1 VAQVAPA
8 PRRAAARRARPA
20 SRRRARRWWPPAT
33 FKARLLWI
41 VGAGLLFRFVYV
53 AFDVAGDRG
62 FDDRQWFHDV
72 SNNLAA
78 GRGFISPFVFDFFGT
93 VTPSAGHPPL
103 WAAVLS
109 VPAFFGLGSW
119 TAQQFI
125 TAIFGAAAIGA
136 VGYLGRRVGG
146 DRIGLIAAGLAAV
159 SPLLIARDGSL
170 MSESLYGFLVILAL
184 LATYRVIDKPVS
196 RSAAILGVLIGLA
209 ALTRGEALL
218 FLPILAFVVWRQ
230 AKPKSVSRGRL
241 LVVMVVAAAVTL
253 APWTI
258 RNFFA
263 FDEPVLISF
272 NEASV
277 LAGANCDKT
286 YNGPETG
293 TWDITCL
300 AAANPNLDEPAQHA
314 IWRKQGLDY
323 IGDHIGDLPRVL
335 FYRVIRTWDLYEPS
349 AQAHGDGRDYNVAVI
364 GTWTYLFVLLPLG
377 IWGALRL
384 YWRRKPLLI
393 LLSPAIVATISA
405 AMTWGLTRLRHPA
418 DLTLLVLDAVALA
431 AAYQTLRAR
440 EQRKRAVAG
449 GGRRPAPTAPHG
461 HGSPP

>member
-1 VAQVAPA
+1 VADVASA
-8 PRRAAARRARPA
+8 PRRAPAKRRKRAP
-20 SRRRARRWWPPAT
+20 RRRRKTARLRLSET

-41 VGAGLLFRFVYV
+41 AGAGLLFRFAYV

-125 TAIFGAAAIGA
+125 TAIVGAAAIGA

-146 DRIGLIAAGLAAV
+146 DRIGLIAAGLAAI

-170 MSESLYGFLVILAL
+170 MSESLYGFLVILSL
-184 LATYRVIDKPVS
+184 LATYRVVDKPVS
-196 RSAAILGVLIGLA
+196 RSAAIVGVLIGLA

-218 FLPILAFVVWRQ
+218 FLPVLGIAIWLR
-230 AKPKSVSRGRL
+230 AKPKKVSRARL
-241 LVVMVVAAAVTL
+241 LVVMVLATVVTL
-253 APWTI
+253 TPWTI
-258 RNFFA
+258 RNWIA
-263 FDEPVLISF
+263 FDEPVLISL

-300 AAANPNLDEPAQHA
+300 ATANPNLTEPKQHA

-323 IGDHIGDLPRVL
+323 IGDHTGDLPRVM

-349 AQAHGDGRDYNVAVI
+349 GQAHGDGRDYNVAVI
-364 GTWTYLFVLLPLG
+364 GTWTYLLLLLPLG
-377 IWGALRL
+377 IWGAVRM
-384 YWRRKPLLI
+384 YRQRKPLLI
-393 LLSPAIVATISA
+393 LLSPFIVATLA
-405 AMTWGLTRLRHPA
+405 AAATWGLTRLRHPA
-418 DLTLLVLDAVALA
+418 DLTLLVFDAVALS
-431 AAYQTLRAR
+431 AAYEALRWGRNA
-440 EQRKRAVAG
+440 
-449 GGRRPAPTAPHG
+449 GRRRRVAVPH
-461 HGSPP
+461 HPPRAAGL

>member
-1 VAQVAPA
+1 VPPVAAA
-8 PRRAAARRARPA
+8 PRRAPAKRAKRRRPPARP
-20 SRRRARRWWPPAT
+20 SPWRLPES

-41 VGAGLLFRFVYV
+41 VGAGLVFRFVYI

-109 VPAFFGLGSW
+109 IPAFFGLGSW

-170 MSESLYGFLVILAL
+170 MSESLYGVLVILAL

-218 FLPILAFVVWRQ
+218 FLPLLGIAVWLR
-230 AKPKSVSRGRL
+230 AKPRKVSRQRL
-241 LVVMVVAAAVTL
+241 VAVMVVATVVTL

-258 RNFFA
+258 RNWIA

-286 YNGPETG
+286 YNGPQTG

-300 AAANPNLDEPAQHA
+300 ATSNPNLTEPEQHA

-323 IGDHIGDLPRVL
+323 IGDHIGDLPRVV
-335 FYRVIRTWDLYEPS
+335 FYRVIRTWDLYAPS

-364 GTWTYLFVLLPLG
+364 GTWSYLLLLLPLG
-377 IWGALRL
+377 IWGAVRM
-384 YWRRKPLLI
+384 YRRRRPLLI
-393 LLSPAIVATISA
+393 LLSPFVVATISA

-418 DLTLLVLDAVALA
+418 DLTLLVFDAVALA
-431 AAYQTLRAR
+431 AAWDALRAR
-440 EQRKRAVAG
+440 EQRKATPS
-449 GGRRPAPTAPHG
+449 RRGPAPTP
-461 HGSPP
+461 SR

>member
-136 VGYLGRRVGG
+136 VGYLGRRFGG

-170 MSESLYGFLVILAL
+170 MSESLYGFLVVLSL

-196 RSAAILGVLIGLA
+196 RSAAIVGILIGLA

-218 FLPILAFVVWRQ
+218 FLPILAFVVWHQ
-230 AKPKSVSRGRL
+230 AKPKRISRARL
-241 LVVMVVAAAVTL
+241 LVVMVLATVVTL

-258 RNFFA
+258 RNWIE
-263 FDEPVLISF
+263 FDEPVLISL

-277 LAGANCDKT
+277 LGGANCDKT

-300 AAANPNLDEPAQHA
+300 AKSDPNLTEPKQHA

-323 IGDHIGDLPRVL
+323 MGDHIGDLPRVV
-335 FYRVIRTWDLYEPS
+335 FYRVIRTWDLYDPA

-364 GTWTYLFVLLPLG
+364 GTWTYLLLLVPLG
-377 IWGALRL
+377 IWGALRM
-384 YWRRKPLLI
+384 YRRRKPLLI
-393 LLSPAIVATISA
+393 LLSPFIVATVA
-405 AMTWGLTRLRHPA
+405 AAATWGLTRLRHPA
-418 DLTLLVLDAVALA
+418 DLTLLIFDAVALA
-431 AAYQTLRAR
+431 AVWDALRAR
-440 EQRKRAVAG
+440 DRRKAAPT
-449 GGRRPAPTAPHG
+449 RRPPAPTPTR
-461 HGSPP
+461 

>member
-1 VAQVAPA
+1 VPPVAAA
-8 PRRAAARRARPA
+8 PRRAPAKRAKRRRPPARP
-20 SRRRARRWWPPAT
+20 SPWRLPES

-41 VGAGLLFRFVYV
+41 VGAGLVFRFVYI

-170 MSESLYGFLVILAL
+170 MSESLYGVLVILAL

-218 FLPILAFVVWRQ
+218 FLPLLGIAVWLR
-230 AKPKSVSRGRL
+230 AKPKKVSRQRL
-241 LVVMVVAAAVTL
+241 VAVMVVATVVTL

-258 RNFFA
+258 RNWIA

-286 YNGPETG
+286 YNGPQTG

-300 AAANPNLDEPAQHA
+300 ATSNPNLTEPEQHA

-323 IGDHIGDLPRVL
+323 IGDHIGDLPRVV
-335 FYRVIRTWDLYEPS
+335 FYRVIRTWDLYAPS

-364 GTWTYLFVLLPLG
+364 GTWSYLLLLLPLG
-377 IWGALRL
+377 IWGAVRM
-384 YWRRKPLLI
+384 YRRRRPLLI
-393 LLSPAIVATISA
+393 LLSPFVVATISA

-418 DLTLLVLDAVALA
+418 DLTLLVFDAVALA
-431 AAYQTLRAR
+431 AAWDALRAR
-440 EQRKRAVAG
+440 EQRKATPS
-449 GGRRPAPTAPHG
+449 RRGPAPTP
-461 HGSPP
+461 SR